1 MSVNDDLVLKT
12 VLDIQ
17 AEKRNARRMPDFATF
32 RELSSRLKD
41 VSDKDIRHALIG
53 LVNAKKI
60 SIGRT
65 LNDEWIA
72 GIREEGEI
80 DSYET

>member
-1 MSVNDDLVLKT
+1 MSVNDVLVLKT

-17 AEKRNARRMPDFATF
+17 TEKRNARRLPYFATF
-32 RELSSRLKD
+32 RELSGRLKG
-41 VSDKDIRHALIG
+41 VSDKDIRRALIS
-53 LVNAKKI
+53 LVNAKRI

-72 GIREEGEI
+72 GIREEGEN
-80 DSYET
+80 DSYDT

>member
-1 MSVNDDLVLKT
+1 MSVNDELVLKT

-17 AEKRNARRMPDFATF
+17 AEKRNARRIPDFATF
-32 RELSSRLKD
+32 RELSGLLRDISY
-41 VSDKDIRHALIG
+41 KDIRHALIS

-72 GIREEGEI
+72 GIREEGEN
-80 DSYET
+80 DSYDT

>member
-1 MSVNDDLVLKT
+1 MNVNDDLVMKI

-17 AEKRNARRMPDFATF
+17 AEKRNARIMPDFATF
-32 RELSSRLKD
+32 RELSSRLKGI
-41 VSDKDIRHALIG
+41 SDKDIRRTLIS

-72 GIREEGEI
+72 GIREEGEN
-80 DSYET
+80 DSYDT

>member
-1 MSVNDDLVLKT
+1 MSENDDLVMKT

-17 AEKRNARRMPDFATF
+17 VEKRNARRIPDFATL
-32 RELSSRLKD
+32 RELSGRLKD
-41 VSDKDIRHALIG
+41 VSDKDIRLALIS

-72 GIREEGEI
+72 GIREEGEN
-80 DSYET
+80 DSYDT